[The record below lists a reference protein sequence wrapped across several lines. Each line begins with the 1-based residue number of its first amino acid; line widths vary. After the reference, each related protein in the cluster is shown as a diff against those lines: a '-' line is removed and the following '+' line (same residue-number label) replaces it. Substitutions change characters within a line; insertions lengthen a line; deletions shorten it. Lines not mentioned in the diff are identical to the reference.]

1 MGPLKTAPAMQL
13 NSPRSEDVASPPS
26 LVRLSQFLRFATIQI
41 IQTLIRPLK
50 SLSDM
55 LQVDLATAQQLKR
68 EQQRRSR
75 RDA

>member
-13 NSPRSEDVASPPS
+13 NSPRSEDAASPPS
-26 LVRLSQFLRFATIQI
+26 LVRLSQFPLFATIQI
-41 IQTLIRPLK
+41 IKILIKHSK